1 MKKMNKIKKSQIL
14 LLGSFL
20 ILVGVYV
27 LLNGYLKILREEIY
41 EDFRLSFVEE
51 DTKHSGD
58 SSKVTNLE
66 GVNNLDTTN
75 SNQVSNSNTTSTVAP
90 KKGYSYIGYLEIP
103 KIRLKRGFLN
113 KDSKYNSIEY
123 NIMVS
128 YNADY
133 PDVNNGNFIL
143 IAHSGD
149 AYISFFAYLYK
160 LRVGDKAYV
169 TYGGEKYTYQL
180 VRIEEQPKTGTIA
193 IHRPNYEVSG
203 MTLIT
208 CTKDND
214 STQTIYIYEMI

>member
-1 MKKMNKIKKSQIL
+1 MKKINKFKKSQIL

-27 LLNGYLKILREEIY
+27 ISNGYLKILKEEIY
-41 EDFRLSFVEE
+41 EDFRLSFVEKN
-51 DTKHSGD
+51 TNHSGD
-58 SSKVTNLE
+58 ANKVTNLE
-66 GVNNLDTTN
+66 DVTNLDPNQSNQNSSNNTN
-75 SNQVSNSNTTSTVAP
+75 SAVAP

-143 IAHSGD
+143 VAHSGD

-169 TYGGEKYTYQL
+169 TYAGERYTYQL

-208 CTKDND
+208 CTKNND
-214 STQTIYIYEMI
+214 TTQTIYIFEMI